1 MTHIVVVVLNY
12 KTPDLSVK
20 AAQSAA
26 AAMGGF
32 RGAIVLVDNDSPD
45 ASFQQMQAG
54 VRAATWPDHLEV
66 QVLQSGRNGG
76 FGAGNN
82 FGIRA
87 GLEICPDA
95 EFVYILN
102 PDAQVEPDAIAALVD
117 YLNTHPKAAI
127 AGSWIYGEDGANH
140 CSAFRF
146 PGLASEFEASARI
159 GPMTKLLKKYVLPL
173 HVPAASGPV
182 GWIVGA
188 SMLVRTSVLKDIGL
202 FDETFFLYFE
212 ETDLCLRAHR
222 AGHEVHFVRESRV
235 CHIGSVSTG
244 MGTWKRTPS
253 YWYESRWYYYSKNY
267 SRAYAMAA
275 TILNAIGTTFW
286 RLRRRIEGKPNTDAN
301 RFVRDL
307 IAHDVQALFRPIP
320 DASIRAIG
328 LRPEPAL
335 QTSLD
340 GS

>member
-1 MTHIVVVVLNY
+1 MTRIAVIVLNF
-12 KTPDLSVK
+12 KTPDLAVR

-26 AAMGGF
+26 VAMTDFGGV
-32 RGAIVLVDNDSPD
+32 IVLVDNDSPD
-45 ASFQQMQAG
+45 DSFQRMQEG
-54 VRAATWPDHLEV
+54 VHSSTWPEHLDV

-102 PDAQVEPDAIAALVD
+102 PDASVEPDAISKLVSH
-117 YLNTHPKAAI
+117 LKAHPEAAI
-127 AGSWIYGEDGANH
+127 AGSRIYGEDGKDH

-146 PGLASEFEASARI
+146 PGLASEFEAGIRM
-159 GPMTKLLKKYVLPL
+159 GPVTRLLSKYVLPM
-173 HVPAASGPV
+173 HVPATSGPV

-188 SMLVRTSVLKDIGL
+188 SMLARTRVLNEIGL

-212 ETDLCLRAHR
+212 ETDLCLRAYR

-244 MGTWKRTPS
+244 MGAWSRTPP
-253 YWYESRWYYYSKNY
+253 YWYDSRWYYYSKNHG
-267 SRAYAMAA
+267 RGYAIAA
-275 TILNAIGTTFW
+275 TALHAIATSLW
-286 RLRRRIEGKPNTDAN
+286 RVRRWIERKPNTDAN
-301 RFVRDL
+301 RFLRDL
-307 IAHDVQALFRPIP
+307 VSHDMHALFRPTP

-328 LRPEPAL
+328 LRPDATL
-335 QTSLD
+335 QTSVD
-340 GS
+340 

>member
-1 MTHIVVVVLNY
+1 MTNIVVVVLNY
-12 KTPDLSVK
+12 KTPELSVI

-26 AAMGGF
+26 AAMGAFG
-32 RGAIVLVDNDSPD
+32 GAILLVDNDSPD
-45 ASFQQMQAG
+45 ESFQKMQHG
-54 VRAATWPDHLEV
+54 VQAASWPDHLNV

-87 GLEICPDA
+87 GLAICPEA

-102 PDAQVEPDAIAALVD
+102 PDAQVEKGAIDALVD
-117 YLNTHPKAAI
+117 YLNANPKAAI
-127 AGSWIYGEDGANH
+127 AGSWIYGEDGADH

-146 PGLASEFEASARI
+146 PGLASEFEAAIRM
-159 GPMTKLLKKYVLPL
+159 GPVTKILKNYVLPM
-173 HVPAASGPV
+173 HVPPASGPV

-188 SMLVRTSVLKDIGL
+188 SMLARTDVLTDIGL

-244 MGTWKRTPS
+244 MGTWQRTPA
-253 YWYESRWYYYSKNY
+253 YWFQSRWYYYSKNY
-267 SRAYAMAA
+267 GRAYAIGASVLN
-275 TILNAIGTTFW
+275 ILGTSLW
-286 RLRRRIEGKPNTDAN
+286 RIRRLIERKPSTDAH
-301 RFVRDL
+301 RLIRDM
-307 IAHDVQALFRPIP
+307 IAHDTRALFRPTP
-320 DASIRAIG
+320 NASIRAMT
-328 LRPEPAL
+328 AL
-335 QTSLD
+335 PQTVPQPSVD
-340 GS
+340 

>member
-1 MTHIVVVVLNY
+1 MTDIVVVVLNY
-12 KTPDLSVK
+12 KTPDLSVL

-26 AAMGGF
+26 AAMGDFG
-32 RGAIVLVDNDSPD
+32 GVIVLVDNDSPD
-45 ASFQQMQAG
+45 ASFQQMQDG
-54 VRAATWPDHLEV
+54 VQAATWPDHIGIH
-66 QVLQSGRNGG
+66 VLQSGRNGG

-87 GLEICPDA
+87 GLDICPTA

-102 PDAQVEPDAIAALVD
+102 PDAKVGPDALKALVD
-117 YLNTHPKAAI
+117 YLSTYQKVAI
-127 AGSWIYGEDGANH
+127 AGSWIYGEDGADH

-146 PGLASEFEASARI
+146 PGLASEFEASARM
-159 GPMTKLLKKYVLPL
+159 GPVTRALKRYVLPL
-173 HVPAASGPV
+173 HVPDASGPV

-188 SMLVRTSVLKDIGL
+188 SMLARVSVLNEIGL
-202 FDETFFLYFE
+202 FDETYFLYFE

-244 MGTWKRTPS
+244 MGTWKRTPP

-267 SRAYAMAA
+267 GRAYAIA
-275 TILNAIGTTFW
+275 TTALNALGTSLW
-286 RLRRRIEGKPNTDAN
+286 RLRRLIERKPNTDAN
-301 RFVRDL
+301 RFIRDL
-307 IAHDVQALFRPIP
+307 IAHDAQALFRPTP

-328 LRPEPAL
+328 PRPNPTL
-335 QTSLD
+335 QTSVD
-340 GS
+340 